1 MKHYLK
7 FTENRKY
14 VFKAIRFSKSKYSL
28 CRLNMVLSYTR
39 LREHLLEAL
48 ENVGIDSSSFG
59 LHSLRIGKATAAAEN
74 NVSER
79 LIKIHG
85 GWKTDYAETIISKI
99 Q

>member
-1 MKHYLK
+1 
-7 FTENRKY
+7 
-14 VFKAIRFSKSKYSL
+14 
-28 CRLNMVLSYTR
+28 MVLSYTR

-48 ENVGIDSSSFG
+48 ENVGIYSSSFG

-85 GWKTDYAETIISKI
+85 GWKTDYAEIIISKI